1 MGLVKVFHNT
11 LVPQAMYN
19 DPGIFWKPRQLQ
31 FHTNG
36 NQLGDL
42 IAMEGKLGIV
52 FCRFFFRLE
61 GGEGVT

>member
-1 MGLVKVFHNT
+1 
-11 LVPQAMYN
+11 MYN

-42 IAMEGKLGIV
+42 IAMEGELGSV
-52 FCRFFFRLE
+52 FCHFFF
-61 GGEGVT
+61 GIDSGEGVT